1 MALKVILRNRAG
13 EDLLSQNLSSDTAM
27 YPEVIVWGD
36 DNFILRRVMPDK
48 SSAIYF
54 EARTQKIEKP

>member
-13 EDLLSQNLSSDTAM
+13 EDLLSHNLPNGM
-27 YPEVIVWGD
+27 VLYPEVIAKGD
-36 DNFILRRVMPDK
+36 SLFILRRVMPDK

-54 EARTQKIEKP
+54 EARTFKIEKP